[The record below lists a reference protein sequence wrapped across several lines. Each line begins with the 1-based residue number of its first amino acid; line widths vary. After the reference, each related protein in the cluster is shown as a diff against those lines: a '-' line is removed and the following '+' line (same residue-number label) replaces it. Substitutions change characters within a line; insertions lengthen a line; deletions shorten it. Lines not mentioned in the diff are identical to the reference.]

1 MGIPFYYVSLLKSH
15 PNIVRSIKKIN
26 VDILAIDF
34 NCLIHKYLKD
44 ESPIESVIEGLE
56 LVLETCKSKK
66 VFISFDGLVPYG
78 KIVQQRYR
86 RMCKKDIGEFDRNQI
101 SPDTPFMRQLEIIL
115 KQKFPEIEIS
125 PTQKSGEGEHK
136 IFNDIRKYEK
146 VDSICIYGL
155 DADLILLSLYHHTIA
170 SKEMFLLRESQE
182 LNSEGEFSILVC
194 KELAKILP
202 IDIKQYLILCV
213 MCFGNDFMP
222 NLGMFS
228 LREGGYE
235 RALEI
240 YDKIKPNLLEE
251 EGRYNFLL
259 EASKTEWDFFSK
271 RRTPFEKNVIGKDP
285 QTFSKR
291 YGLHVLDGTLNME
304 NVVEAYWKTFHWSL
318 DYFTNNKTTNWNW
331 VYPYPDAP
339 LIQDIVEFYETKYEK
354 QALNFTIS
362 KQLSFILPS
371 KSLKLCKKIQKYPD
385 EIYEN
390 TRPLWIKKHTWE
402 MKPYISLPWNPNGI
416 TEVFPL

>member
-1 MGIPFYYVSLLKSH
+1 MQMGIPFYYVSLLRSH
-15 PNIVRSIKKIN
+15 PGIIKNIKKIQ

-44 ESPIESVIEGLE
+44 DNPIQSVLEGLE
-56 LVLETCKSKK
+56 LILDICKAKK
-66 VFISFDGLVPYG
+66 VFVSFDGLVPYG

-86 RMCKKDIGEFDRNQI
+86 RMREKEQGEFDRNQI
-101 SPDTPFMRQLEIIL
+101 SPDTPFMRELETAL
-115 KQKFPEIEIS
+115 KKYPIEIS

-136 IFNDIRKYEK
+136 IFNDIRKYGKAES
-146 VDSICIYGL
+146 VCIYGL
-155 DADLILLSLYHHTIA
+155 DADLILLSLYHHNLA

-182 LNSEGEFSILVC
+182 MNSQGEFSILLC
-194 KELAKILP
+194 KDLAKILP
-202 IDIKQYLILCV
+202 IDIEQYLILCIL
-213 MCFGNDFMP
+213 CFGNDFMP

-240 YDKIKPNLLEE
+240 YDKVKPNLLEE
-251 EGRYNFLL
+251 DGRYSFLL

-271 RRTPFEKNVIGKDP
+271 RKTPFEKNVIGKNP

-291 YGLHVLDGTLNME
+291 YGLHVLDGVQNME
-304 NVVEAYWKTFHWSL
+304 NVADAYWKSFHWTL
-318 DYFTNNKTTNWNW
+318 DYFKTNKTTNWSW

-339 LIQDIVEFYETKYEK
+339 LIQDLIELYETKYEK
-354 QALNFTIS
+354 QPLDFTIP

-371 KSLKLCKKIQKYPD
+371 KSLKQARKIQRFPD
-385 EIYEN
+385 EIYTE
-390 TRPLWIKKHTWE
+390 TRPLWIKRHDWE

-416 TEVFPL
+416 TEFSHF